1 MKLSCHTYMMY
12 DFHGRKVFYFEN
24 ADTSYA
30 YDGSRY
36 TINGYVRDSKEDIMD
51 KLLMRI
57 TSTKDWIKAQLLFWG
72 IVESTLNPKHLL
84 RDELAEM
91 LMVGL
96 QARGN
101 QRVGQHPIKQLSSW
115 VHNLI

>member
-1 MKLSCHTYMMY
+1 MY
-12 DFHGRKVFYFEN
+12 VFNERKVYYFGI
-24 ADTSYA
+24 AGTGYT

-36 TINGYVRDSKEDIMD
+36 TIDGYVRDSKENIMA
-51 KLLMRI
+51 KLLLRT

-72 IVESTLNPKHLL
+72 IVEPTLNPRHLL

-101 QRVGQHPIKQLSSW
+101 QRVGQHSIKQLYFW